1 MCTYADYIEQKG
13 IEQGISQGIKQGI
26 TQGKFDSMVSLV
38 NDGDITL
45 ETAAKKLQMSIPA
58 FIKKAQEYGFKL
70 TTA

>member
-13 IEQGISQGIKQGI
+13 IEQGI

-38 NDGDITL
+38 NNGDITL
-45 ETAAKKLQMSIPA
+45 EIAAKKLQMSIPA